1 MIGPICR
8 MRLAALAIVVCAA
21 VGAVPA
27 ARAQAQTAAPT
38 ATADARIQALV
49 AAISVDRLKALD
61 TTLVGFGTRNTL
73 SNATSTTRGIGA
85 ARQWIFDELKR
96 SSAKL
101 QVSFD
106 TYQIAPQ
113 GRITRPVELRNVMA
127 VLPGR
132 SPRRIYVSG
141 HYDSLNLGA
150 GGQLASA
157 TRTPGAGQGAGGG
170 GGAGAA
176 AASGGA
182 TTGAAAAPADPQ
194 QRPGIDYDIDAPG
207 ANDDGSGTVLTMELA
222 RVFAESGLEFDAT
235 LVFIC
240 WAGEEQGLIGS
251 AAHAQRIAAEKVPVE
266 AMISNDIVGNSR
278 GGTGVVDAA
287 SVRVY
292 AVGPEDSPARALARY
307 IVSAGATYVPSHRVR
322 PMAREDR
329 FGRGSDQASF
339 TQQGYPAV
347 VFREANENFDRQ
359 HSARDTLDG
368 VDFAYLAQNA
378 RVNAAAVASLALAP
392 PAPVVVS
399 ERGAARIGRDP
410 SGYDAALRWTASPG
424 AVGYRVYWRDTW
436 RFDWQHSRTV
446 GTVTEVV
453 LPGVSIDDWVF
464 GVAAI
469 GPGGH
474 ESLVSAYVSP
484 VRPGRPIELVK

>member
-1 MIGPICR
+1 
-8 MRLAALAIVVCAA
+8 MRTRIVSTALAAVLL
-21 VGAVPA
+21 GPA
-27 ARAQAQTAAPT
+27 SPVSVSAQAQAQPPAPGAPAAAVRPD
-38 ATADARIQALV
+38 ADPRIQALV
-49 AAISVDRLKALD
+49 AAISVDRLRTLD

-73 SNATSTTRGIGA
+73 SNQTSPTRGIGA

-96 SSAKL
+96 SSARL

-106 TYQIAPQ
+106 TYQIAAQ

-141 HYDSLNLGA
+141 HYDSLNLGT

-157 TRTPGAGQGAGGG
+157 TRAPQAGAGG
-170 GGAGAA
+170 AGTAA
-176 AASGGA
+176 
-182 TTGAAAAPADPQ
+182 TGQAGAPADPL

-222 RVFAESGLEFDAT
+222 RVFAESGLAFDAT

-278 GGTGVVDAA
+278 GGTGIVDAA

-307 IVSAGATYVPSHRVR
+307 IVSTAATYVPSHRVR

-368 VDFAYLAQNA
+368 VDFGYLAQNA

-392 PAPVVVS
+392 PAPVVTT

-410 SGYDAALRWTASPG
+410 SGYDAALRWAASPG
-424 AVGYRVYWRDTW
+424 AAGYRVYWRETW
-436 RFDWQHSRTV
+436 RHDWQHTRTV
-446 GTVTEVV
+446 GAVTEVV

-469 GPGGH
+469 GAGGH
-474 ESLVSAYVSP
+474 ESLVNAYISP

>member
-1 MIGPICR
+1 M
-8 MRLAALAIVVCAA
+8 
-21 VGAVPA
+21 
-27 ARAQAQTAAPT
+27 
-38 ATADARIQALV
+38 
-49 AAISVDRLKALD
+49 KALD

-106 TYQIAPQ
+106 TYQIAQQ

-141 HYDSLNLGA
+141 HYDSLNIGPGGQIASNSRAPAPGGGVA
-150 GGQLASA
+150 GGLANS
-157 TRTPGAGQGAGGG
+157 PN
-170 GGAGAA
+170 
-176 AASGGA
+176 
-182 TTGAAAAPADPQ
+182 DPQ
-194 QRPGIDYDIDAPG
+194 QRPGIDYDVDAPG

-251 AAHAQRIAAEKVPVE
+251 AAHAQRIAAEKVIVE

-307 IVSAGATYVPSHRVR
+307 IVAAGATYVPSHRVR

-329 FGRGSDQASF
+329 FGRGSDQSSF

-392 PAPVVVS
+392 PAPVVV
-399 ERGAARIGRDP
+399 ERARRGAHRPRSVRLRRRAALDGVAGRDRLSRLLARDVAPRLAAHAHGRQRHRGRAARRVDRRLGVRRRGDRRRRAREPGQRLRLAGAARAGR
-410 SGYDAALRWTASPG
+410 SSW
-424 AVGYRVYWRDTW
+424 
-436 RFDWQHSRTV
+436 
-446 GTVTEVV
+446 
-453 LPGVSIDDWVF
+453 
-464 GVAAI
+464 
-469 GPGGH
+469 
-474 ESLVSAYVSP
+474 
-484 VRPGRPIELVK
+484 